1 LPCAQVKSLV
11 PGQADELYICV
22 AQNRK
27 VGGMTKKEGG
37 GKGYVSVREQDDD
50 VDEDE
55 GKSDRFPSAVVRLQ
69 FK

>member
-1 LPCAQVKSLV
+1 
-11 PGQADELYICV
+11 
-22 AQNRK
+22 
-27 VGGMTKKEGG
+27 MTKKEGG